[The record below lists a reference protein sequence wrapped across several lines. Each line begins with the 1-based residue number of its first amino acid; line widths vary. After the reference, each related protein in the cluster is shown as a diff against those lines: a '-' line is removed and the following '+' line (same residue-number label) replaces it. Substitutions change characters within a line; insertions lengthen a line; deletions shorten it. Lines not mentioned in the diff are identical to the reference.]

1 MDGIFKKILEKNPQT
16 NSKRRIENLCFF
28 IIILIA
34 TLFLMKSIWG
44 GHDKEPILDEEN
56 KNNPSE
62 VLALNNNSTIKVE
75 LEEKLENILS
85 TIKNVGKVN
94 VFINYSESSS
104 SIPLYDESTTTSTTT
119 EGDSDGGTRNTVE
132 TENQKEVVFTEKSGI
147 KDPVIQ
153 KTVMPVIEGA
163 IITAE
168 GASDASVKTNIIN
181 AVQAVTGLTID
192 RVQVFEMEWVWKI
205 IGKFRC

>member
-1 MDGIFKKILEKNPQT
+1 MEKFFNRLSEKNPKLQ
-16 NSKRRIENLCFF
+16 SKRKIENILFL
-28 IIILIA
+28 IIILII
-34 TLFLMKSIWG
+34 TLILMKSIWKG
-44 GHDKEPILDEEN
+44 QPNKSELEEN
-56 KNNPSE
+56 NKSSGE
-62 VLALNNNSTIKVE
+62 TLAINNNSLTKME

-94 VFINYSESSS
+94 VFINYSESTI

-119 EGDSDGGTRNTVE
+119 EDDSSGGTRNTVE

-153 KTVMPVIEGA
+153 KTLMPVIEGA

-168 GASDASVKTNIIN
+168 GANNSMVKTDIIS
-181 AVQAVTGLTID
+181 AVQAVTGLDID
-192 RVQVFEMEWVWKI
+192 RVQVFEMQ
-205 IGKFRC
+205 

>member
-1 MDGIFKKILEKNPQT
+1 MKKGDIFMEKIFNKLSEKTPKSQ
-16 NSKRRIENLCFF
+16 SKRKIENLLFF
-28 IIILIA
+28 IIILII
-34 TLFLMKSIWG
+34 TLVLMKSIWKG
-44 GHDKEPILDEEN
+44 QVDELEIEKEEN
-56 KNNPSE
+56 KDSSE
-62 VLALNNNSTIKVE
+62 VLAVNSNSLAKLE

-94 VFINYSESSS
+94 VFINYSESTS

-119 EGDSDGGTRNTVE
+119 EDDSSGGTRNTVE

-153 KTVMPVIEGA
+153 KTLMPVIEGA

-168 GASDASVKTNIIN
+168 GASNSTVKTDIIS
-181 AVQAVTGLTID
+181 AVQAVTGLDID
-192 RVQVFEMEWVWKI
+192 RVQVFEMQ
-205 IGKFRC
+205 

>member
-1 MDGIFKKILEKNPQT
+1 MENFFNKIIEKNPKT
-16 NSKRRIENLCFF
+16 NNKRKIENLCFF
-28 IIILIA
+28 IIILIV
-34 TLFLMKSIWG
+34 TLFLMKNIWS
-44 GHDKEPILDEEN
+44 GHSKASELDEEEQ
-56 KNNPSE
+56 NNSTE
-62 VLALNNNSTIKVE
+62 VLAVNNNNSSKIE
-75 LEEKLENILS
+75 LEEKMENILS

-119 EGDSDGGTRNTVE
+119 EGDSDGGTRNTIE

-181 AVQAVTGLTID
+181 AVQAVTGITID
-192 RVQVFEMEWVWKI
+192 RIQVFEMQ
-205 IGKFRC
+205 

>member
-1 MDGIFKKILEKNPQT
+1 MDGIFKKLVEKNQQT
-16 NSKRRIENLCFF
+16 NSKRKIENLCFF
-28 IIILIA
+28 IIILIV
-34 TLFLMKSIWG
+34 TLFLMKNIWKG
-44 GHDKEPILDEEN
+44 QPKEQVVLDEEN
-56 KNNPSE
+56 KNNTSE
-62 VLALNNNSTIKVE
+62 VLALNNNSTTKVE
-75 LEEKLENILS
+75 LEEKLENILA

-119 EGDSDGGTRNTVE
+119 EGDSDGGTRNTIE

-168 GASDASVKTNIIN
+168 GANNAEVKTNIIK

-192 RVQVFEMEWVWKI
+192 RVQVFEMKI
-205 IGKFRC
+205 VKESE

>member
-1 MDGIFKKILEKNPQT
+1 MDGILKKLVEKNPQT
-16 NSKRRIENLCFF
+16 NSKRKIENLCFF
-28 IIILIA
+28 IIILIV
-34 TLFLMKSIWG
+34 TLFLMKNIWKG
-44 GHDKEPILDEEN
+44 QSKEQVLDEEN
-56 KNNPSE
+56 KNNSSE
-62 VLALNNNSTIKVE
+62 VLALNNNSTTKVE
-75 LEEKLENILS
+75 LEERLESILS
-85 TIKNVGKVN
+85 TIKNVGEVN

-168 GASDASVKTNIIN
+168 GANNAEVKTNIIN

-192 RVQVFEMEWVWKI
+192 RVQVFEMKI
-205 IGKFRC
+205 VKESE

>member
-1 MDGIFKKILEKNPQT
+1 MDGIFKKLVEKNQQT
-16 NSKRRIENLCFF
+16 NSKRKIENLCFF
-28 IIILIA
+28 IIILIV
-34 TLFLMKSIWG
+34 TLFLMKNIWKRQP
-44 GHDKEPILDEEN
+44 KEQVLDEEK
-56 KNNPSE
+56 KNNSSE
-62 VLALNNNSTIKVE
+62 VLALNNNSTTKVE

-119 EGDSDGGTRNTVE
+119 EGDSDGGTRNTIE

-168 GASDASVKTNIIN
+168 GANNAEVKTNIIN

-192 RVQVFEMEWVWKI
+192 RVQVFEMKI
-205 IGKFRC
+205 VKESE

>member
-1 MDGIFKKILEKNPQT
+1 MKNIWKGQ
-16 NSKRRIENLCFF
+16 SKEQVV
-28 IIILIA
+28 
-34 TLFLMKSIWG
+34 
-44 GHDKEPILDEEN
+44 LDEEN
-56 KNNPSE
+56 KNNTSE
-62 VLALNNNSTIKVE
+62 VLALNNNSTTKVE

-119 EGDSDGGTRNTVE
+119 EGDSDGGTRNTIE

-168 GASDASVKTNIIN
+168 GANNAEVKTNIIN

-192 RVQVFEMEWVWKI
+192 RVQVFEMKI
-205 IGKFRC
+205 VKESE

>member
-1 MDGIFKKILEKNPQT
+1 MDGIFKKLVEKNQQT
-16 NSKRRIENLCFF
+16 NSKRKIENLCFF
-28 IIILIA
+28 IIILIV
-34 TLFLMKSIWG
+34 TLFLMKNIWKG
-44 GHDKEPILDEEN
+44 QPKEQVVLDEEN
-56 KNNPSE
+56 KNNTSE
-62 VLALNNNSTIKVE
+62 VLALNNNSTTKVE

-119 EGDSDGGTRNTVE
+119 EGDSDGGTRNTIE

-147 KDPVIQ
+147 KDPIIQ

-168 GASDASVKTNIIN
+168 GANNAEVKTNIIN

-192 RVQVFEMEWVWKI
+192 RVQVFEMKI
-205 IGKFRC
+205 VKESE